1 MRIRYSEIFH
11 SIQGEG
17 KWVGTPS
24 VFLRTFGC
32 NLTCEG
38 FGQPRDNHI
47 PEEEMPH
54 MLMDISN
61 VKSVEDLPVVDIGCD
76 SSASWSAKYKHLSPF
91 ATTAELAYK
100 ISEFAP
106 WSKDNHL
113 VITGGE
119 PLLGW
124 QKAYIEMFDH
134 PELKDLT
141 HLTFETNGSKK
152 VINEFTEYLNF
163 LHDDRIMYDKKP
175 MDITWMCSPK
185 LSITGEDQ
193 SIAIDADALL
203 SMNKVRNSNIN
214 LKFVIRDKED
224 IIEVEQALAKY
235 ADAGVIIEDVYLMP
249 EGATLEGQELTERN
263 VADLCMEHGYKF
275 SPRLH
280 ITLFGNSWGT

>member
-1 MRIRYSEIFH
+1 MKIRYSEIFH

-32 NLTCEG
+32 NLTCAG

-47 PEEEMPH
+47 PEDEMPH
-54 MLMDISN
+54 MKMDISTIT
-61 VKSVEDLPVVDIGCD
+61 SGEDLPVVDIGCD

-91 ATTAELAYK
+91 ATTDELAFE
-100 ISEFAP
+100 ISKYAS

-152 VINEFTEYLNF
+152 VIGEFSDYLNMRNI
-163 LHDDRIMYDKKP
+163 DV
-175 MDITWMCSPK
+175 TWMCSPK
-185 LSITGEDQ
+185 LSLTGEDQ
-193 SIAIDADALL
+193 TITIDPDSLL
-203 SMNKVRNSNIN
+203 SMNKVHKSNIN
-214 LKFVIRDKED
+214 LKFVIRDEED
-224 IIEVEQALAKY
+224 ILEVEQALNKY
-235 ADAGVIIEDVYLMP
+235 SNAGVVVEDVYLMP

-263 VADLCMEHGYKF
+263 VADLCMKHGYKF

>member
-1 MRIRYSEIFH
+1 MKIRYSETFH

-24 VFLRTFGC
+24 AFLRTFGC
-32 NLTCEG
+32 NLTCAG

-54 MLMDISN
+54 MKMDISA
-61 VKSVEDLPVVDIGCD
+61 VTSVEDLPVVDIGCD

-91 ATTAELAYK
+91 ATTDEIAYN
-100 ISEFAP
+100 ISEYAP

-124 QKAYIEMFDH
+124 QKAYIELLDH
-134 PELKDLT
+134 PEMAELT

-152 VINEFTEYLNF
+152 VIDAFSDFLNMKNI
-163 LHDDRIMYDKKP
+163 DV
-175 MDITWMCSPK
+175 TWMCSPK
-185 LSITGEDQ
+185 LSLTGEDQ
-193 SIAIDADALL
+193 SIAIDPSALL
-203 SMNKVRNSNIN
+203 SMNKVLNSNIN
-214 LKFVIRDKED
+214 LKFVIRDEID
-224 IIEVEQALAKY
+224 ISEVQDALAKY
-235 ADAGVIIEDVYLMP
+235 ADAGVVIEDVYLMP

-263 VADLCMEHGYKF
+263 VADICMKYGYKF

-280 ITLFGNSWGT
+280 IQLFGNAWST

>member
-1 MRIRYSEIFH
+1 MKIRYSEIFH

-32 NLTCEG
+32 NLTCAG

-54 MLMDISN
+54 MKMDIST
-61 VKSVEDLPVVDIGCD
+61 VTSVEDLPVVDIGCD

-91 ATTAELAYK
+91 ATTDELAFE
-100 ISEFAP
+100 ISKYAP

-134 PELKDLT
+134 SELKDLT

-152 VINEFTEYLNF
+152 VISEFSNYLNMRNI
-163 LHDDRIMYDKKP
+163 DV
-175 MDITWMCSPK
+175 TWMCSPK
-185 LSITGEDQ
+185 LSLTGEDQ
-193 SIAIDADALL
+193 SITIDPDSLL
-203 SMNKVRNSNIN
+203 SMNKVHNSNIN
-214 LKFVIRDKED
+214 LKFVIRDEED
-224 IIEVEQALAKY
+224 ISEVENAVAKY
-235 ADAGVIIEDVYLMP
+235 DEAGVEIEDVFLMP
-249 EGATLEGQELTERN
+249 EGATIEGQELTERA
-263 VADLCMEHGYKF
+263 VADICMEYGYKF

-280 ITLFGNSWGT
+280 INLFGNSWGT

>member
-1 MRIRYSEIFH
+1 MKIRYSETFH

-32 NLTCEG
+32 NLTCAG

-54 MLMDISN
+54 MKMDISA
-61 VKSVEDLPVVDIGCD
+61 VTSVEDLPVVDIGCD

-91 ATTAELAYK
+91 ATTDEIAYK
-100 ISEFAP
+100 ISEYAP

-124 QKAYIEMFDH
+124 QKAYIELLDH
-134 PELKDLT
+134 PEMAELT

-152 VINEFTEYLNF
+152 VIDAFSDFLNMKNI
-163 LHDDRIMYDKKP
+163 DV
-175 MDITWMCSPK
+175 TWMCSPK
-185 LSITGEDQ
+185 LSLTGEDQ
-193 SIAIDADALL
+193 SIAIDPESLL
-203 SMNKVRNSNIN
+203 SMNKVNNSNIN
-214 LKFVIRDKED
+214 LKFVIRDEED
-224 IIEVEQALAKY
+224 ITEVQDAITKY
-235 ADAGVIIEDVYLMP
+235 TDAGVVIEDVYLMP

-263 VADLCMEHGYKF
+263 VADICMKYGYKF

-280 ITLFGNSWGT
+280 ISLYGNSWGS

>member
-1 MRIRYSEIFH
+1 MKIRYSETFH

-32 NLTCEG
+32 NLTCAG

-54 MLMDISN
+54 MKMDISA
-61 VKSVEDLPVVDIGCD
+61 VTSVEDLPVVDIGCD

-91 ATTAELAYK
+91 ATTDEIAYK
-100 ISEFAP
+100 ISEYAP

-124 QKAYIEMFDH
+124 QKAYIELLDH
-134 PELKDLT
+134 PEMAELT

-152 VINEFTEYLNF
+152 VIDAFSDFLNMKNI
-163 LHDDRIMYDKKP
+163 DV
-175 MDITWMCSPK
+175 TWMCSPK
-185 LSITGEDQ
+185 LSLTGEDQ
-193 SIAIDADALL
+193 SIAIDPESLL
-203 SMNKVRNSNIN
+203 SMNKVNNSNIN
-214 LKFVIRDKED
+214 LKFVIRDEED
-224 IIEVEQALAKY
+224 ITEVQDAITKY
-235 ADAGVIIEDVYLMP
+235 TDAGVVIEDVYLMP

-263 VADLCMEHGYKF
+263 VADICMKYGYKF

-280 ITLFGNSWGT
+280 ISLYGNSWGT

>member
-1 MRIRYSEIFH
+1 MKIRYSEIFH

-61 VKSVEDLPVVDIGCD
+61 IKSVEELPVVDIGCD

-91 ATTAELAYK
+91 ATTDDLAYK
-100 ISEFAP
+100 ISEYAP

-124 QKAYIEMFDH
+124 QKAYIELLDDIYLD
-134 PELKDLT
+134 ELT

-152 VINEFTEYLNF
+152 VIPEFSNYLNM
-163 LHDDRIMYDKKP
+163 R
-175 MDITWMCSPK
+175 DIDVTWMCSPK
-185 LSITGEDQ
+185 LSLTGEDQ
-193 SIAIDADALL
+193 SVTIDPSALL
-203 SMNKVRNSNIN
+203 SMNKVNNSNIN
-214 LKFVIRDKED
+214 LKFVIRDEED
-224 IIEVEQALAKY
+224 IMEVQDAVTKY
-235 ADAGVIIEDVYLMP
+235 TDAGVVIEDVYLMP

-263 VADLCMEHGYKF
+263 VADICMKWAYKF

-280 ITLFGNSWGT
+280 ISLYGNSWGT